1 MNQGSLFLLHVLK
14 IVLGMLA
21 REIRQEDEI
30 KSTKIGKEVKLP
42 LLADKIILYIEN
54 LPIKPK

>member
-1 MNQGSLFLLHVLK
+1 MNQGSLFLPHVLK

>member
-1 MNQGSLFLLHVLK
+1 MNQGSLFLSHVLK

-30 KSTKIGKEVKLP
+30 KSTKIAKEVKLS
-42 LLADKIILYIEN
+42 LSADKIILYIEN
-54 LPIKPK
+54 LSIKPK

>member
-1 MNQGSLFLLHVLK
+1 MNQGSLFLPHVLK

-30 KSTKIGKEVKLP
+30 KSTKIGKEVKLS

>member
-1 MNQGSLFLLHVLK
+1 MNQGSLFLSHVLK

-30 KSTKIGKEVKLP
+30 KSTKIGKEVKLS
-42 LLADKIILYIEN
+42 LSADKIILYIEN
-54 LPIKPK
+54 LSIKPK